1 MGRLLNQIKEPND
14 IKRISPK
21 LYPILAQEIRDF
33 LLENVSQ
40 TGGHLA
46 SNLGAVEITM
56 ALHICLHF
64 PEDKVVYDVGHQS
77 YVHKILTGRKEE
89 FPSLRQKDGLCGFPK
104 RSESECDVFGTG
116 HSSTS
121 ISAALGLA
129 VARDLQQKEE
139 TVVAVI
145 GDGAL
150 SGGMAYEALNNLSIL
165 RKEKKN
171 MIIILNDNKMSISE
185 NVGGMSRYLNDLRS
199 RKSYSEFKENVENAL
214 NNIPGVGKSVAR
226 TLKKSKDSIKQ
237 LFIPG
242 MLFENMGI
250 TYYGLVNGHDIYEL
264 IHAINRAKQHEGP
277 ILIHAITRKGMGYKN
292 AERNPEKF
300 HGIGPFDKET
310 GELLVQKTQK
320 TYTDIFSK
328 SLIELARDNKK
339 VVAITAAMPSGTG
352 LKTFK
357 KCYPKRFFDV
367 GIAEEHAV
375 TFAAGLAAQGMHPV
389 FAVYSSFLQRG
400 YDQVLHD
407 VCIQKLP
414 VFFCIDRSGLV
425 GADGETHQGIFDISY
440 LSHIPNMVLMA
451 PKNAREMPEMM
462 KFALAYDGPVAMK
475 YPRGS
480 VYDGLSEFNV
490 PVELGKS
497 EVIYEG
503 RDVVILSVGNIMEE
517 CEEAVRV
524 LQEEGYH
531 PGLVNV
537 RFIRPMDEQLLHEFA
552 AKYSLIVTIE
562 ENQLIGGYGQMVSAF
577 LHKNKYQNDL
587 LSLGIADYFVRHAT
601 VAQQRKE
608 AGIDKASIVKSI
620 IDRMNYRS
628 DR

>member
-21 LYPILAQEIRDF
+21 LYPILAEEIRDF

-89 FPSLRQKDGLCGFPK
+89 FAALRQKDGLCGFPK
-104 RSESECDVFGTG
+104 RSESDCDAFGTG

-129 VARDLQQKEE
+129 VARDLEGKKD

-292 AERNPEKF
+292 AEKNPEKF
-300 HGIGPFDKET
+300 HGIGAFDRVT
-310 GELLVQKTQK
+310 GDVLVKKTKK
-320 TYTDIFSK
+320 TYTDIFAQ
-328 SLIELARDNKK
+328 SLISFAKEDKK
-339 VVAITAAMPSGTG
+339 IVAITAAMPSGTG
-352 LKTFK
+352 LAAFK
-357 KCYPKRFFDV
+357 KYYPKRFFDV

-375 TFAAGLAAQGMHPV
+375 TFAAGLAAEGMHPV

-440 LSHIPNMVLMA
+440 LSHIPNMVLIA
-451 PKNAREMPEMM
+451 PKNDKEMPEMM
-462 KFALAYDGPVAMK
+462 KFALSYEGPVAMK

-480 VYDGLSEFNV
+480 VYDGLSDYNA

-497 EVIYEG
+497 EMIYEG
-503 RDVVILSVGNIMEE
+503 QDIVLLSVGNIMEE
-517 CEEAVRV
+517 CEKAVQILR
-524 LQEEGYH
+524 EKGYN

-537 RFIRPMDEQLLHEFA
+537 RFIRPIDEKMLMELA
-552 AKYSLIVTIE
+552 NKYSLFVTVE
-562 ENQLIGGYGQMVSAF
+562 ENQLIGGYGQVVSAF
-577 LHKNKYQNDL
+577 LHKNECTNEL

-601 VAQQRKE
+601 VDEQRKQ
-608 AGIDKASIVKSI
+608 AGIDANSIANSI
-620 IDRMNYRS
+620 IDRMN
-628 DR
+628 